1 MARLGLLALPAAC
14 AAALVLSGV
23 AVAAP
28 PAATT
33 SAAGAISPTAARL
46 NGAVDPRGQSTT
58 WYFQLGTTTAYGT
71 NTAAKSAGAG
81 SKAVGVSI
89 SLSGLAPGTTYNYRI
104 VASNGSGTTFGAN
117 QTFTTTP
124 PPSVQTQGAQ
134 GIGVTGA
141 TLVGAVAPN
150 TLATRW
156 SFEYGTGTN
165 YGARTPDQTLAA
177 GNATLPVSV
186 SLAGLGAGTLY
197 HYRLVATSAAGT
209 SYGAD
214 LAFTTLPAL
223 TLRARAVQ
231 VVHGGRVA
239 LSGAVTGGAT
249 GVPVTI
255 LAAHYGAS
263 SYTPIGTTFSRNA
276 GSYVF
281 YVRPTIGTSYEVSA
295 NGGTTPPVTIGVR
308 PAVTLTALRQAR
320 LKTHVTAGVQL
331 IGRLIQLQRREGAR
345 WVTVKQL
352 HLSTRSTAIFH
363 ASALPHGRST
373 IRIALSV
380 NEAGPG
386 LLAGFSRELHYRRR

>member
-1 MARLGLLALPAAC
+1 
-14 AAALVLSGV
+14 
-23 AVAAP
+23 
-28 PAATT
+28 
-33 SAAGAISPTAARL
+33 
-46 NGAVDPRGQSTT
+46 
-58 WYFQLGTTTAYGT
+58 
-71 NTAAKSAGAG
+71 
-81 SKAVGVSI
+81 
-89 SLSGLAPGTTYNYRI
+89 
-104 VASNGSGTTFGAN
+104 
-117 QTFTTTP
+117 
-124 PPSVQTQGAQ
+124 
-134 GIGVTGA
+134 
-141 TLVGAVAPN
+141 
-150 TLATRW
+150 
-156 SFEYGTGTN
+156 
-165 YGARTPDQTLAA
+165 
-177 GNATLPVSV
+177 
-186 SLAGLGAGTLY
+186 
-197 HYRLVATSAAGT
+197 
-209 SYGAD
+209 
-214 LAFTTLPAL
+214 
-223 TLRARAVQ
+223 VQ

-263 SYTPIGTTFSRNA
+263 SYTPIGTTFSRSA

-281 YVRPTIGTSYEVSA
+281 YVRPTTGTSYEASA

-320 LKTHVTAGVQL
+320 LKAHVTAGVQL